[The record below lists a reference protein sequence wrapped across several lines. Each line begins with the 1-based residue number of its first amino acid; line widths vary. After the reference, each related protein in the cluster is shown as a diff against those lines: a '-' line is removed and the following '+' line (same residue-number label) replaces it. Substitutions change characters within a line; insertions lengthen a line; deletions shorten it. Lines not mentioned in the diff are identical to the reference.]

1 MYLNGLSKP
10 LQGVL
15 QLLAKKIKSVSSSVI
30 KHTVNQH
37 FEAEG
42 CNAD

>member
-15 QLLAKKIKSVSSSVI
+15 QLLAKKIKSASFLFV
-30 KHTVNQH
+30 KNAVNQY
-37 FEAEG
+37 FKAEV